1 MKLFFWCHFVEKVII
16 IWRVPKS
23 SLFEFLGALVYNFLA
38 TFFVKKLR
46 ITMVRLIFGGFG
58 AGVFGRLFA
67 CSPIREIQW
76 IPMAPRYKN
85 ENFAQPSVFNR
96 NFDYENRVFSYFCKF
111 VEVSW
116 ITRWAR
122 CVLRPSWQRICI
134 CYGGI
139 FDFFNYHWRHVAKLA
154 YRSSHFL
161 IEILELVTMCAGI
174 EVHPGA
180 GCALKAPFTQVC
192 VYIYIYISYII

>member
-1 MKLFFWCHFVEKVII
+1 MKLLFWCHFVKKVII

-76 IPMAPRYKN
+76 IPTAPRYEN
-85 ENFAQPSVFNR
+85 ENFAQPSVFLR
-96 NFDYENRVFSYFCKF
+96 NFDYENRVFAYFCKF

-116 ITRWAR
+116 ITRWAL
-122 CVLRPSWQRICI
+122 CVLWQTWQQIYI
-134 CYGGI
+134 WYGGI
-139 FDFFNYHWRHVAKLA
+139 CDFLKYHWGHLTKLTYA
-154 YRSSHFL
+154 SSYFL
-161 IEILELVTMCAGI
+161 TYIL
-174 EVHPGA
+174 
-180 GCALKAPFTQVC
+180 
-192 VYIYIYISYII
+192 